1 MVLDGRRRP
10 DDNEVMIDH
19 VIIFR
24 ADGLSDQ
31 ASAELLEQLGRLSQV
46 PGVVDFALG
55 KNYGSRS
62 RGFDYCMRITFAD
75 KEALETYD
83 ADPLHQ
89 EVVKYNR
96 AVTQEHLCV
105 DFEWEPVTLPA
116 RH

>member
-1 MVLDGRRRP
+1 LDGGRAS
-10 DDNEVMIDH
+10 DDNVVMIDH

-24 ADGLSDQ
+24 ADDLSDEG
-31 ASAELLEQLGRLSQV
+31 SAELLEQLGRLSQV

-55 KNYGSRS
+55 KNYGNRS
-62 RGFDYCMRITFAD
+62 RGFDYCLRITFAD
-75 KEALETYD
+75 KAALEAYD

-105 DFEWEPVTLPA
+105 DFEWEPVTAPA
-116 RH
+116 QR